1 MDKQSRETHL
11 HTQHVIIGSLSPT
24 QQHVSR
30 DMYSIR
36 IGDRK
41 LVGGAN

>member
-1 MDKQSRETHL
+1 MDKQSRENTTTYTTL
-11 HTQHVIIGSLSPT
+11 VIISFSPT

-30 DMYSIR
+30 DIYSIR

-41 LVGGAN
+41 LVGEAN